1 MFLAT
6 TFILFYLS
14 LISLKINIVF
24 TLFSLPYLAPPLPPH
39 THTVSSQWTPVL
51 FWMGLG
57 PPQFLKKNALG
68 SVRRIQTEEK
78 GWSGQ
83 ASDQIKAEIDPL
95 FGPGFNDTEWSPSRR
110 AV

>member
-1 MFLAT
+1 MDPRSFLDGVGA
-6 TFILFYLS
+6 S
-14 LISLKINIVF
+14 
-24 TLFSLPYLAPPLPPH
+24 
-39 THTVSSQWTPVL
+39 PV
-51 FWMGLG
+51 
-57 PPQFLKKNALG
+57 LKKNALG
-68 SVRRIQTEEK
+68 SVRRIQAEEK